1 LRTDLLRKPARPVTS
16 ETLKIKNPEPQPRH
30 ATAADHYLEADQ
42 PAAELPAGA
51 IWVRGPMPKAR
62 ERGWPVRA
70 TPALPGAPPARPVCG
85 RCGPWGG
92 PVSPAPSGGP

>member
-51 IWVRGPMPKAR
+51 I
-62 ERGWPVRA
+62 
-70 TPALPGAPPARPVCG
+70 
-85 RCGPWGG
+85 
-92 PVSPAPSGGP
+92 